1 MFPLKWIVSNCLLKW
16 TPAFPF
22 HPCRDLKKQELCR
35 AELQWMA
42 PKPHS
47 LLRGKAPRAHGHRV
61 TRSPGATSS
70 PMYLVLWKQK
80 RKKGWATK
88 ERDVLPATNAVK
100 CLHQM
105 CLSNIYHVSNGI
117 ISFPGGSVVK
127 NPPANAGDA
136 GWIPWVRKVPWRK
149 KWQPIPVFF
158 PAKSH
163 EQRRLGGYS
172 SSGHKESATT

>member
-1 MFPLKWIVSNCLLKW
+1 
-16 TPAFPF
+16 
-22 HPCRDLKKQELCR
+22 
-35 AELQWMA
+35 MA

-80 RKKGWATK
+80 RKKGRGTK